1 MEDTKD
7 MDYVE
12 ETESGLTFGEILKVI
27 LKRVWWVLGAAAVCL
42 VVLTLVMQLWYN
54 KNQQY
59 YALSYEI
66 VYPDSAS
73 GKYPNGSDL
82 FAEESIS
89 YRTLA
94 DIKEGKYSTLEP
106 DEFKGID
113 VEDMYVNDNISVSE
127 TVEKGADGNV
137 KRTYL
142 LTVKSKYFGS
152 DSQARSFMR
161 TVARYPLTRVK
172 SIMAEKEFG
181 VYLTTAYSYA
191 NTYEEKINA
200 LVSQKNYIEEEY
212 TKLKGYGE
220 LADVGIASLH
230 NLFTSAQQNDL
241 RAHINAEKYVFD
253 TETYKAEAATQKASL
268 SLQIENNN
276 KIIEALRGEQ
286 KNGSTAPETD
296 PYDERIASLTQQ
308 NGELQNRI
316 KTIDDTLAA
325 IEKYSDENSEE
336 SKAKQAF
343 DSQLDGY
350 YNQLVDA
357 AETLKTV
364 SVSIYNE
371 NSRVVYSSNK
381 LEKQGGIH
389 WVIAA
394 VLGAVV
400 GCVVSGIVIC
410 IIDLPKY
417 KRGKLAAAEG
427 AEKSEESAESAEKS
441 EPDAE

>member
-1 MEDTKD
+1 MEDTKE

-12 ETESGLTFGEILKVI
+12 ETESGLTLGEIFKVI
-27 LKRVWWVLGAAAVCL
+27 FRRVWWVLGAAAVCL

-54 KNQQY
+54 KNHQY
-59 YALSYEI
+59 YSLSYEI

-89 YRTLA
+89 YGTLT
-94 DIKEGKYSTLEP
+94 DIKNGKYSTLEP
-106 DEFKGID
+106 DEFKNID
-113 VEDMYVNDNISVSE
+113 VGDMCVNDNISISE
-127 TVEKGADGNV
+127 KVERGADGNV

-152 DSQARSFMR
+152 DSQARTFMR
-161 TVARYPLTRVK
+161 TVAKYPLTRVK
-172 SIMAEKEFG
+172 TIMAEKEFG
-181 VYLTTAYSYA
+181 VYLSTAYSYA

-230 NLFTSAQQNDL
+230 NLFTTAQQNDL
-241 RAHINAEKYVFD
+241 RAHISAEKYVYD
-253 TETYKAEAATQKASL
+253 KETYKAEAATQKASL
-268 SLQIENNN
+268 ELQIENNN
-276 KIIEALRGEQ
+276 KVIEALRDEQ
-286 KNGSTAPETD
+286 KNASTTAETD

-308 NGELQNRI
+308 NGELKNRI
-316 KTIDDTLAA
+316 DTITQTLSA
-325 IEKYSDENSEE
+325 IEEYSNEASEKYA
-336 SKAKQAF
+336 AKQAF
-343 DSQLDGY
+343 DAQLEGY
-350 YNQLVDA
+350 YNQLVEA

-364 SVSIYNE
+364 SVTVYND

-389 WVIAA
+389 WILAA
-394 VLGAVV
+394 VLGAVI
-400 GCVVSGIVIC
+400 GFVVASAVIC

-417 KRGKLAAAEG
+417 KRGKLAAEG
-427 AEKSEESAESAEKS
+427 VEKSEEGEKKVEKS